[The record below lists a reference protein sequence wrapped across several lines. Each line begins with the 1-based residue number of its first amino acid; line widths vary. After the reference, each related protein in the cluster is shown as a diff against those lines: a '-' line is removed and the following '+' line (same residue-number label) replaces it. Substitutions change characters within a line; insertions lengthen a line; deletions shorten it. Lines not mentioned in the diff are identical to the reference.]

1 MASYEYHEGQNYET
15 EPAEYNY
22 ETEYVEYI
30 SEDYYRK
37 FLENLGFSRTKR
49 SKLNKPYKN
58 CLQTVEQKNQCG
70 EGIAIT
76 SYSHKN
82 IQFFRRNLFLF
93 SSNIYFSYK
102 FEKIV
107 TTMPEKNFENS
118 KLKQEMKTR
127 NQDIFRILQFIT
139 EILQF
144 YKINF

>member
-70 EGIAIT
+70 QGIIIHIKIYSFLGEISSFFQAIFIFPT
-76 SYSHKN
+76 NLKN
-82 IQFFRRNLFLF
+82 L
-93 SSNIYFSYK
+93 
-102 FEKIV
+102 
-107 TTMPEKNFENS
+107 
-118 KLKQEMKTR
+118 
-127 NQDIFRILQFIT
+127 
-139 EILQF
+139 
-144 YKINF
+144 